1 MGPTIVSNPYHVA
14 ALKNYNKN
22 LSSHFMELVDEMK
35 LAIPIYFPSKFT
47 EKDGK
52 PTPEWVPI
60 KVYSAALPFV
70 CRTSNRTF
78 VGEVCRHPKWI
89 EINIKY
95 TMDVVIGAQIIS
107 LFPNF
112 LQP

>member
-1 MGPTIVSNPYHVA
+1 MGRTIVSNPYHVA
-14 ALKNYNKN
+14 ALKKYNKD
-22 LSSHFMELVDEMK
+22 LASHFMELVDEMK
-35 LAIPIYFPSKFT
+35 LAFPTYFPSKLA
-47 EKDGK
+47 EKDGE
-52 PTPEWVPI
+52 PSPEWVPV
-60 KVYSAALPFV
+60 KVFSVALPFV

-78 VGEVCRHPKWI
+78 VGEVCRHPEWI

-95 TMDVVIGAQIIS
+95 TMDVVIGALIIS